1 MVALHPLQAVHDSAA
16 FIAQHARH
24 VHIDAEATTALA
36 HRLAGA
42 TVPAVA
48 WDTIHH
54 FNDGTP
60 RTAQYLLVLD
70 SLNFCFW
77 PQPAW
82 DYNRLALA
90 LKQTML
96 SEPERFTAE
105 RLSRVT
111 PTDVRIMLGDSDDI
125 PLLEQRALL
134 LREIGTVL
142 AARWDGEAANLV
154 QAAQGSGAAL
164 VGLITAEFPGFRDH
178 AIYKGFPVYFYKRA
192 QIAVGDLWGSFGG
205 EGLGAF
211 HDLHHL
217 TMFADYRVPQILRA
231 EGVLVYA
238 PELAATVDSQIEIA
252 AGSEQ
257 EIEIR
262 GMTVYA
268 VERLRAELKTLGIT
282 QSSVELDWL
291 LWNIGEARQHTI
303 APHHNTLTI
312 YY

>member
-1 MVALHPLQAVHDSAA
+1 MVALDPLQAIHDSAA
-16 FIAQHARH
+16 FIARHARH
-24 VHIDAEATTALA
+24 VHIDGEALVALA
-36 HRLAGA
+36 EQIASGA
-42 TVPAVA
+42 TPPVT
-48 WDTIHH
+48 WDNIHH
-54 FNDGTP
+54 FNDGSP

-70 SLNFCFW
+70 ALNFCFW
-77 PQPAW
+77 PEPAW
-82 DYNRLALA
+82 DYNRLALS

-96 SEPERFTAE
+96 NEPERFTANA
-105 RLSRVT
+105 LARVT
-111 PTDVRIMLGDSDDI
+111 PADVRIMLGNSDDI
-125 PLLEQRALL
+125 PLLEQRAML

-142 AARWDGEAANLV
+142 AGRWQGEAAHLI
-154 QAAQGSGAAL
+154 QAAGGSGAAL
-164 VGLITAEFPGFRDH
+164 VALITAEFPGFRDH

-205 EGLGAF
+205 QGLGQF
-211 HDLHHL
+211 HDLHRL

-238 PELAATVDSQIEIA
+238 PEVASIIDSQTELP
-252 AGSEQ
+252 AGSEA

-262 GMTVYA
+262 GMTIYA
-268 VERLRAELKTLGIT
+268 VEQLRVELQKQGIT

-291 LWNIGEARQHTI
+291 LWNIGEAKQHII

>member
-1 MVALHPLQAVHDSAA
+1 MVALHPLQAVHDSAT

-24 VHIDAEATTALA
+24 VRVDAEATTALA
-36 HRLAGA
+36 HRLAEGN
-42 TVPAVA
+42 TPSVA

-54 FNDGTP
+54 FNDGTA

-96 SEPERFTAE
+96 KEPERFTAE
-105 RLSRVT
+105 QLARVT
-111 PTDVRIMLGDSDDI
+111 PADVRIMLGDADDI
-125 PLLEQRALL
+125 PLLEQRAML

-142 AARWDGEAANLV
+142 EGRWEGEAANVV
-154 QAAQGSGAAL
+154 QAAQGSAAAL
-164 VGLITAEFPGFRDH
+164 VALITAEFPGFRDH

-205 EGLGAF
+205 KGLGAF
-211 HDLHHL
+211 HDLHDL

-231 EGVLVYA
+231 EGILVYGND
-238 PELAATVDSQIEIA
+238 LAAAVTSQTEIA

-257 EIEIR
+257 EVEIR
-262 GMTVYA
+262 GMTIYA
-268 VERLRAELKTLGIT
+268 VERLRAELSTLGIS

-291 LWNIGEARQHTI
+291 LWNIGEARQHAI

>member
-1 MVALHPLQAVHDSAA
+1 
-16 FIAQHARH
+16 
-24 VHIDAEATTALA
+24 
-36 HRLAGA
+36 
-42 TVPAVA
+42 VPAVA

>member
-1 MVALHPLQAVHDSAA
+1 MVALHPLQAVHDSAT
-16 FIAQHARH
+16 FIAQHAQH
-24 VHIDAEATTALA
+24 VQIDVDTTKALA
-36 HRLAGA
+36 LRIAGG
-42 TVPAVA
+42 TIPPVA
-48 WDTIHH
+48 WDNVHH
-54 FNDGTP
+54 FNDGTA

-96 SEPERFTAE
+96 SEPERFTAKQ
-105 RLSRVT
+105 LARVT
-111 PTDVRIMLGDSDDI
+111 PADVRVMLGNSDDI
-125 PLLEQRALL
+125 PLLEQRAML

-142 AARWDGEAANLV
+142 AGRWDGEAANLI

-164 VGLITAEFPGFRDH
+164 VALITAEFPGFRDH

-205 EGLGAF
+205 KGLGAF

-231 EGVLVYA
+231 EGVLIYNKA
-238 PELAATVDSQIEIA
+238 LAAAVDSQSEIP

-268 VERLRAELKTLGIT
+268 VERLRADLKALGMN

>member
-1 MVALHPLQAVHDSAA
+1 MVALDPLQAVHDSAA
-16 FIAQHARH
+16 FIARHARH
-24 VHIDAEATTALA
+24 VHIDQSALVALA
-36 HRLAGA
+36 EQIASGA
-42 TVPAVA
+42 TPPVA
-48 WDTIHH
+48 WDNVHH
-54 FNDGTP
+54 FNDGSP

-70 SLNFCFW
+70 ALNFCFW

-82 DYNRLALA
+82 DYNRLALS

-96 SEPERFTAE
+96 NEPERFTANA
-105 RLSRVT
+105 LARVT
-111 PTDVRIMLGDSDDI
+111 PADVRVMLGNSDDI
-125 PLLEQRALL
+125 PLLEQRAML
-134 LREIGTVL
+134 LREIGGVL
-142 AARWDGEAANLV
+142 AGRWKGEAAQLIE
-154 QAAQGSGAAL
+154 AAEGSGAAL
-164 VGLITAEFPGFRDH
+164 VTLITAEFPGFRDH

-205 EGLGAF
+205 QGLGHF
-211 HDLHHL
+211 HDLHRL

-238 PELAATVDSQIEIA
+238 PEIAVMVDSQTELP
-252 AGSEQ
+252 AGSEA

-262 GMTVYA
+262 GMTIYA
-268 VERLRAELKTLGIT
+268 VEQLRAELQKQGIT

-291 LWNIGEARQHTI
+291 LWNIGEAKQHTI

>member
-1 MVALHPLQAVHDSAA
+1 MVALHPLQAVHDSAT
-16 FIAQHARH
+16 FIAHHARYVH
-24 VHIDAEATTALA
+24 VDNDATLALA
-36 HRLAGA
+36 YRIAEGS
-42 TVPAVA
+42 TPPVA
-48 WDTIHH
+48 WDNVHH

-96 SEPERFTAE
+96 HEPERFTAE
-105 RLSRVT
+105 RLARVT
-111 PTDVRIMLGDSDDI
+111 DADVRTMLGDADDI
-125 PLLEQRALL
+125 PLVSQRALL

-142 AARWDGEAANLV
+142 AGRWQGEAANLI
-154 QAAQGSGAAL
+154 QAAQGSAAAL
-164 VGLITAEFPGFRDH
+164 VALITAEFPGFRDH

-192 QIAVGDLWGSFGG
+192 QIAAGDLWGSFGG
-205 EGLGAF
+205 AGLGAF

-231 EGVLVYA
+231 EGVMVYES
-238 PELAATVDSQIEIA
+238 ELAAQVDQQIELA
-252 AGSEQ
+252 AGSEY

-262 GMTVYA
+262 GMTIYA
-268 VERLRAELKTLGIT
+268 VEQLRAHLKKMGIQ

>member
-1 MVALHPLQAVHDSAA
+1 MVALHPLQAVHDSATL
-16 FIAQHARH
+16 IATHARH
-24 VHIDAEATTALA
+24 VRVDREATADLA
-36 HRLAGA
+36 QRLATG
-42 TVPAVA
+42 TTPPVA
-48 WDTIHH
+48 WDNVHH
-54 FNDGTP
+54 FNDGSP

-70 SLNFCFW
+70 ALNFCFW

-82 DYNRLALA
+82 DYNRLALT

-96 SEPERFTAE
+96 NEPERFTAKA
-105 RLSRVT
+105 LARVT
-111 PTDVRIMLGDSDDI
+111 PADARAMLGDADDI
-125 PLLEQRALL
+125 PLLEQRAML
-134 LREIGTVL
+134 LREIGSVL
-142 AARWDGEAANLV
+142 AGHWEGEAANLITS
-154 QAAQGSGAAL
+154 AEGSGAAL
-164 VGLITAEFPGFRDH
+164 VALITAEFPGFRDH

-205 EGLGAF
+205 KGLGTF
-211 HDLHHL
+211 HDVHHL

-231 EGVLVYA
+231 EGVMVYS
-238 PELAATVDSQIEIA
+238 PELAAIVDSETEIA

-262 GMTVYA
+262 GITVYA
-268 VERLRAELKTLGIT
+268 VEQLRAELKKLGVQ

-303 APHHNTLTI
+303 APHHKTLTI